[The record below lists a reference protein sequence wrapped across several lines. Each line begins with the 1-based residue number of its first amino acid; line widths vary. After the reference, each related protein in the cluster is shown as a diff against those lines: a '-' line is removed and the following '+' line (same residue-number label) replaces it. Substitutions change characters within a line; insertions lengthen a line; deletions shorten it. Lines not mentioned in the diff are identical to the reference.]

1 MEQSDDIAVDPGAPP
16 VFVDDTGRRR
26 ARARRV
32 GRILVLG
39 FVGYLAL
46 LAAGFARDPKLGA
59 FGLPTFGLPGLVHP
73 QSAPTVLGE
82 ATTRPS
88 PDTAGAGAGGDA
100 TLNPVSSKATR
111 AIDTTARRATPAGPA
126 AGGGAGPGAGQP
138 IPGPAPAA
146 PATGQPAPTTT
157 TSTTATTVPA
167 NPGHGSK
174 GSTTTT
180 STTPTTT
187 APTTSTTTPPGQA
200 NAASGKGPDG
210 SGAPGQLRRPTT
222 TTTVAPAGG

>member
-1 MEQSDDIAVDPGAPP
+1 VEQFDDTAVDPGAPP

-26 ARARRV
+26 TRARRV

-59 FGLPTFGLPGLVHP
+59 IGLPTFGLPGLVHP

-82 ATTRPS
+82 ATTGPS
-88 PDTAGAGAGGDA
+88 PDTAGAGGDE
-100 TLNPVSSKATR
+100 TLNLVPSKATR
-111 AIDTTARRATPAGPA
+111 AIDTSRRATPGPA
-126 AGGGAGPGAGQP
+126 GGGGAGPGAGQP
-138 IPGPAPAA
+138 TPGPVPAA

-157 TSTTATTVPA
+157 TSTTPTTVPA

-187 APTTSTTTPPGQA
+187 PTTTTTTPPGQA
-200 NAASGKGPDG
+200 NAASAKGPDG
-210 SGAPGQLRRPTT
+210 SGPPGQLRRATT
-222 TTTVAPAGG
+222 GTTAPGAGG